1 MTLSGQSSNS
11 RKGRRALS
19 LGIQI
24 IGCLLAAGAIA
35 YAFTARGGASRVALD
50 NPDGSHAL
58 LDVSAIEGVPLL
70 EMGSGRAEP
79 LSFGPANTLI
89 VFLSGGDCS
98 TCLAERSVWEELAR
112 SHDPSQLRVVGVLV
126 RTSPSEARTFAD
138 AYNLS
143 FPLHLD
149 GESGLGRLTALPQVT
164 PFKVLIDRGGKVL
177 LAAGP
182 NPDITTH
189 KDFGDKVNAKLES
202 ARGGGAT
209 R

>member
-1 MTLSGQSSNS
+1 MQSSNS

-19 LGIQI
+19 LSLQAL
-24 IGCLLAAGAIA
+24 GCLLAAGVIA
-35 YAFTARGGASRVALD
+35 YALVARGGASSVVLD
-50 NPDGSHAL
+50 NPDGSRATLDMNAL
-58 LDVSAIEGVPLL
+58 GAVPLL
-70 EMGSGRAEP
+70 EMKSGRAEP
-79 LSFGPANTLI
+79 VSFDSARTLV

-98 TCLAERSVWEELAR
+98 NCLAERSVWEDLAR

-149 GESGLGRLTALPQVT
+149 GEGRLGEGTALPQST
-164 PFKVLIDRGGKVL
+164 PFKVLINGEGKVL

-182 NPDITTH
+182 NPDISTH
-189 KDFGDKVNAKLES
+189 KDFGDMVVAQLES
-202 ARGGGAT
+202 ARVGGAT